1 MRYEWDERKRATNLD
16 KHGLD
21 FVDADLVFEA
31 AFKVT
36 VEVTRADDREPRLA
50 DFAEVRAV
58 VLKFVY
64 TLRGAAVRCISLRA
78 ASKRERK
85 VFYEIRNLEK
95 D

>member
-1 MRYEWDERKRATNLD
+1 MRYEWDERKRAANLE

-31 AFKVT
+31 AFKAT
-36 VEVTRADDREPRLA
+36 VEVTRAEDEEPRFA
-50 DFAEVRAV
+50 DFAEVHGA

-64 TLRGAAVRCISLRA
+64 TMRRGAVRCISLRA
-78 ASKRERK
+78 ASKRERRALH
-85 VFYEIRNLEK
+85 EISDREK

>member
-1 MRYEWDERKRATNLD
+1 MRYEWDERKRAANLD

-31 AFKVT
+31 AFKAT
-36 VEVTRADDREPRLA
+36 VEVTRAEDAEPRFA
-50 DFAEVRAV
+50 DFAEVRGA
-58 VLKFVY
+58 VLKLVY
-64 TLRGAAVRCISLRA
+64 TMRRGAVRCISLRP

-85 VFYEIRNLEK
+85 AFDEINDREK